1 MAGGFNNPI
10 VGGGGT
16 LVYPQVESPNFVHG
30 SAGWRLGKDG
40 SFEAQNATIRGTV
53 TASTIIGALV
63 ESAASGRRTTLDSN
77 GDIKVYNASGT
88 VLFWLNNADN
98 ASFWY
103 TDTGS
108 VTQGSL

>member
-63 ESAASGRRTTLDSN
+63 VANALRDSAEYDRATTAFRLEEKSAA
-77 GDIKVYNASGT
+77 
-88 VLFWLNNADN
+88 
-98 ASFWY
+98 
-103 TDTGS
+103 
-108 VTQGSL
+108 